1 MRKLSRY
8 TIDENSLPRDK
19 SFLRKSFLV
28 LPRCSTLRRVHVTTF
43 RPVYFSI
50 IPPGAMKS

>member
-8 TIDENSLPRDK
+8 TIDENGLPRDK